1 MPGMPL
7 TINCVHSPKILTKG
21 YQLPYVIL
29 VNHRGIS
36 HDNPFGPIL
45 DSSNFEGP
53 NSSCNGFFGE
63 GIHIP
68 DWGQTSFGTP
78 RCAPNAKIIQKHH
91 CLGGS
96 AGLMVTRVRL
106 RLEAIMVKL

>member
-68 DWGQTSFGTP
+68 DWGQTSFGTHP
-78 RCAPNAKIIQKHH
+78 
-91 CLGGS
+91 G
-96 AGLMVTRVRL
+96 VRQMPKSSKSTIVWGD
-106 RLEAIMVKL
+106 RLV